1 MEISYPSKSRSVKI
15 GAAFPGRSESV
26 EVGAKSGRKLA
37 SRKAKDGKKPTKG
50 VLTKGGGH
58 G

>member
-15 GAAFPGRSESV
+15 GSPFPGRSDSV

-37 SRKAKDGKKPTKG
+37 SRKADPGKKPSKG
-50 VLTKGGGH
+50 VLLKGGGH

>member
-1 MEISYPSKSRSVKI
+1 MEISYPSKSRSVKV
-15 GAAFPGRSESV
+15 GASFPGKSDSV

-37 SRKAKDGKKPTKG
+37 SRKGNDGKKPSKG
-50 VLTKGGGH
+50 VLLKGGGH